1 MEKEKHLHI
10 VAFNVPLPANYGG
23 VIDVFYRL
31 KALSESGVHIHLHCF
46 DYGRGKAPELE
57 RFCDEVRYY
66 RRDMSPLR
74 MLDRRPFIVA
84 SRHSKALVQRLM
96 QDRYPILLEGL
107 HCCLLL
113 EDEALLRDRLV
124 MVRAHNIEADY
135 YAQLAAAERRM
146 GKRLYL
152 KMEARKLRRY
162 EPILRKAAAVLAISP
177 ADREGLQRMG
187 CPRVLLSS
195 GMHPFSEVGGL
206 RKEEG
211 ERFALYHGN
220 LAVAENYHAVEYLL
234 DNVFAGSEQRLV
246 VAGNEPPA
254 WLRERIEAMPNV
266 KLVDSPD
273 DKTMQRLVRE
283 AHVCVMVTEQA
294 TGLKLKLL
302 NSLYAGRFC
311 LVNSAMVAGT
321 GLEGLCTIADTPE
334 AMRSALGSLMDQDF
348 TETILQERRRV
359 LQAFAPQQAVKVI
372 LDLI

>member
-31 KALSESGVHIHLHCF
+31 KALSKAGVHIHLHCF

-266 KLVDSPD
+266 RLVDSPD
-273 DKTMQRLVRE
+273 DETMQRLVGE

-321 GLEGLCTIADTPE
+321 GLEGLCTIADTPK
-334 AMRSALGSLMDQDF
+334 AMRSALGSLMGQDF
-348 TETILQERRRV
+348 TETLLQERRRV

>member
-1 MEKEKHLHI
+1 MEKHLHI

-31 KALSESGVHIHLHCF
+31 KALAEHGVRIHLHCF
-46 DYGRGKAPELE
+46 DYGRGPAAELE
-57 RFCDEVRYY
+57 RWCEEVHYY

-84 SRHSKALVQRLM
+84 SRHSEELVQRLM
-96 QDRYPILLEGL
+96 ADCYPILLEGL

-113 EDEALLRDRLV
+113 EDERLLRDRLV

-135 YAQLAAAERRM
+135 YGELAAAERRL

-152 KMEARKLRRY
+152 KLEARKLRRY
-162 EPILRKAAAVLAISP
+162 EPVLRKADAVLAISA
-177 ADREGLQRMG
+177 ADRQGLEAMG
-187 CPRVLLSS
+187 CGKVLLSS
-195 GMHPFSEVGGL
+195 GMHPFGEVTSRPGRGDY
-206 RKEEG
+206 
-211 ERFALYHGN
+211 ALYHGN

-234 DNVFAGSEQRLV
+234 DKVFEGTGHRLV

-254 WLRERIEAMPNV
+254 WLRERVERMENV
-266 KLVDSPD
+266 ELVASPD
-273 DKTMQRLVRE
+273 DATMQRLVAE
-283 AHVCVMVTEQA
+283 AQVCVMVTGQA

-321 GLEGLCTIADTPE
+321 GLEGLCTVADTPE
-334 AMRSALGSLMDQDF
+334 TMRAALERLMQENF
-348 TETILQERRRV
+348 GEAQLQVRREGLRAYGPQEGIKPILGLLAEG
-359 LQAFAPQQAVKVI
+359 A
-372 LDLI
+372 

>member
-1 MEKEKHLHI
+1 MDKEKHLHI
-10 VAFNVPLPANYGG
+10 VTFNVPLPANYGG

-31 KALSESGVHIHLHCF
+31 KALAEAGVRVHLHCF
-46 DYGRGKAPELE
+46 DYGRGPAPELE
-57 RFCDEVRYY
+57 RWCEEVRYY

-74 MLDRRPFIVA
+74 MLDRRPFIVS
-84 SRHSKALVQRLM
+84 SRHSKELTARLM

-113 EDEALLRDRLV
+113 EDEALTRDRMV

-135 YAQLAAAERRM
+135 YGQLAAAERHL

-152 KMEARKLRRY
+152 KLEAAKIRRY
-162 EPILRKAAAVLAISP
+162 EPILRCASAVLAISP
-177 ADREGLQRMG
+177 ADQKELVRMG
-187 CPRVLLSS
+187 CRNVLLST
-195 GMHPFSEVGGL
+195 GMHPFGEVGGMMS
-206 RKEEG
+206 EVG

-234 DNVFAGSEQRLV
+234 DKVFKGSEYRLV

-254 WLRERIEAMPNV
+254 WLRERIDAMPNV
-266 KLVDSPD
+266 ELVGSPD
-273 DKTMQRLVRE
+273 DGTMQRLVEE
-283 AHVCVMVTEQA
+283 AHVCVMVTRQA

-321 GLEGLCTIADTPE
+321 GLEGLCTVADSPE
-334 AMRSALGSLMDQDF
+334 AMRAALDSLMAQEF
-348 TETILQERRRV
+348 TAEHLAQRRAALQP
-359 LQAFAPQQAVKVI
+359 FAPQEAVRPI
-372 LDLI
+372 LSLL

>member
-135 YAQLAAAERRM
+135 YAQLAAAEHRM
-146 GKRLYL
+146 GKCLYL

-162 EPILRKAAAVLAISP
+162 EPILRKASAVLAISP

-234 DNVFAGSEQRLV
+234 DHVFAGSEQRLV

-254 WLRERIEAMPNV
+254 WLRERIVAMPNV
-266 KLVDSPD
+266 RLVDSPD
-273 DKTMQRLVRE
+273 DKTMQRLVGE

-311 LVNSAMVAGT
+311 LVNSPMVAGT

-334 AMRSALGSLMDQDF
+334 AMRSALGSLMGQDF

-359 LQAFAPQQAVKVI
+359 LQVFSPQQAVKVI

>member
-1 MEKEKHLHI
+1 MEKHLHI

-74 MLDRRPFIVA
+74 MLDHRPFIVA

-206 RKEEG
+206 RKEED

-254 WLRERIEAMPNV
+254 WLRERIVAMPNV

-273 DKTMQRLVRE
+273 DKTMQRLVGE

-334 AMRSALGSLMDQDF
+334 AMRSALGSLMGQDF
-348 TETILQERRRV
+348 TETLLQERRRV

>member
-1 MEKEKHLHI
+1 MEKHLHI

-31 KALSESGVHIHLHCF
+31 KALAEHGVRIHLHCF
-46 DYGRGKAPELE
+46 DYGRGPAAELE
-57 RFCDEVRYY
+57 RWCEEVHYY

-84 SRHSKALVQRLM
+84 SRHSEELVQRLM
-96 QDRYPILLEGL
+96 ADRYPILLEGL

-113 EDEALLRDRLV
+113 EDERLLRDRLV

-135 YAQLAAAERRM
+135 YGELAAAERRL

-162 EPILRKAAAVLAISP
+162 EPVLRKADAVLAISA
-177 ADREGLQRMG
+177 ADRKGLEAMG
-187 CPRVLLSS
+187 CGKVLLSS
-195 GMHPFSEVGGL
+195 GMHPYGEVTSRPGRGDY
-206 RKEEG
+206 
-211 ERFALYHGN
+211 ALYHGN

-234 DNVFAGSEQRLV
+234 DKVFEGSQVRLV

-254 WLRERIEAMPNV
+254 WLRERVEGMGNV
-266 KLVDSPD
+266 ELVASPD
-273 DKTMQRLVRE
+273 DATMQRLVAE
-283 AHVCVMVTEQA
+283 AQVCVMVTQQA

-321 GLEGLCTIADTPE
+321 GLEGLCTVADTPE
-334 AMRSALGSLMDQDF
+334 TMRAALERLMQENF
-348 TETILQERRRV
+348 GEAQLQVRREGLRAYGPQEGIKPILGLLAEG
-359 LQAFAPQQAVKVI
+359 A
-372 LDLI
+372 

>member
-1 MEKEKHLHI
+1 
-10 VAFNVPLPANYGG
+10 
-23 VIDVFYRL
+23 
-31 KALSESGVHIHLHCF
+31 
-46 DYGRGKAPELE
+46 
-57 RFCDEVRYY
+57 
-66 RRDMSPLR
+66 
-74 MLDRRPFIVA
+74 
-84 SRHSKALVQRLM
+84 
-96 QDRYPILLEGL
+96 
-107 HCCLLL
+107 
-113 EDEALLRDRLV
+113 
-124 MVRAHNIEADY
+124 
-135 YAQLAAAERRM
+135 
-146 GKRLYL
+146 
-152 KMEARKLRRY
+152 
-162 EPILRKAAAVLAISP
+162 
-177 ADREGLQRMG
+177 MG
-187 CPRVLLSS
+187 CPRVWLSS

-266 KLVDSPD
+266 RLVDSPD
-273 DKTMQRLVRE
+273 DETMQRLVGE

-321 GLEGLCTIADTPE
+321 GLEGLCTIADTPK

-348 TETILQERRRV
+348 TETLLQERRRV

>member
-273 DKTMQRLVRE
+273 DKTMQRLVGE

-334 AMRSALGSLMDQDF
+334 AMRLALGSLMGQDF

>member
-266 KLVDSPD
+266 RLVDSPD

-348 TETILQERRRV
+348 TETLLQERRRV

>member
-10 VAFNVPLPANYGG
+10 VAFNVPLPSNYGG

-266 KLVDSPD
+266 RLVDSPD

-334 AMRSALGSLMDQDF
+334 AMRLALGSLMGQDF
-348 TETILQERRRV
+348 TETLLQERRRV
-359 LQAFAPQQAVKVI
+359 LQAFSPQQAVKVI